1 MSSVRISIFLST
13 LITPTVC
20 HTFSLRPIHPSSRSI
35 CIHVNGRGR
44 GGVHQPDCFSLKDEM
59 VFLQLVTFRKRFMG
73 PRAVDLKGSLG
84 MKGGLTAGGGDGRG
98 SCERLR
104 YK

>member
-1 MSSVRISIFLST
+1 MSGLRISIFLST
-13 LITPTVC
+13 LITPTAR
-20 HTFSLRPIHPSSRSI
+20 HASPRPIHPSSRSI

-59 VFLQLVTFRKRFMG
+59 VFLQPVTFRKRFMG
-73 PRAVDLKGSLG
+73 PGTVDLRGSLG
-84 MKGGLTAGGGDGRG
+84 MKGGLTAEGGDGRG